1 MPEPPV
7 ESVAWARGAVKVR
20 RFALPVSVLVG
31 ITAISG
37 AFVAG
42 NDAVC
47 DYSSSCYYALKLI
60 SDSKEVTLLLV
71 CWITGAC
78 I

>member
-7 ESVAWARGAVKVR
+7 ESVAWARGAAKVR
-20 RFALPVSVLVG
+20 RIALPVSLLVG

-47 DYSSSCYYALKLI
+47 DSSFLI
-60 SDSKEVTLLLV
+60 VY
-71 CWITGAC
+71 
-78 I
+78 

>member
-7 ESVAWARGAVKVR
+7 ESVAWARGAAKVR
-20 RFALPVSVLVG
+20 RFALPVSLLVG

-47 DYSSSCYYALKLI
+47 DSFFFLLCIKFLSHSE
-60 SDSKEVTLLLV
+60 EVMFLLV